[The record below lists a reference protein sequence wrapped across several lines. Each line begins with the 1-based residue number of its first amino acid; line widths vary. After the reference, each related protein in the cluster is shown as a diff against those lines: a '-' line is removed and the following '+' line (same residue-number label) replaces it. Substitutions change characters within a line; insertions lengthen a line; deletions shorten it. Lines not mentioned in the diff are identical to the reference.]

1 MDPISSICSL
11 YIASGVKKGTLKK
24 KRLLEHFGNIEKN
37 KQHDILETKE
47 LSHNF
52 PSPAPRR
59 MTFALLKNTQDFKDI
74 Y

>member
-1 MDPISSICSL
+1 MFTL
-11 YIASGVKKGTLKK
+11 YSFRSEKETLKK
-24 KRLLEHFGNIEKN
+24 KRLLEPFGNIE